1 MSEERRKRKQER
13 EREDQP
19 RAALG
24 LSATAM
30 VGIVAI
36 VAIVALVA
44 GTLLWNQHKHTRSMD
59 AFAQC
64 LTAKGAKMYGA
75 FWCPH
80 CAEQKEMFS
89 SSFKYAPYIE
99 CGIKGSQAIAQVC
112 TDAGVKRFPT
122 WVYPDGTRTEGKRSL
137 EYLSDETSCPLP

>member
-1 MSEERRKRKQER
+1 MSEERRKRRQER
-13 EREDQP
+13 EHQDQP
-19 RAALG
+19 RELPKPSLKVIVILAILVVAASG
-24 LSATAM
+24 VTFNWYRQS
-30 VGIVAI
+30 
-36 VAIVALVA
+36 
-44 GTLLWNQHKHTRSMD
+44 HRSD

-80 CAEQKEMFS
+80 CAEQKELFS

-112 TDAGVKRFPT
+112 TDASIKRFPT

>member
-13 EREDQP
+13 EQQDQP
-19 RAALG
+19 RELPKPSLKVIVILAILVVAASGVTINWYRQSHRL
-24 LSATAM
+24 
-30 VGIVAI
+30 
-36 VAIVALVA
+36 
-44 GTLLWNQHKHTRSMD
+44 D

-80 CAEQKEMFS
+80 CAEQKELFGA
-89 SSFKYAPYIE
+89 SFKYAPYIE
-99 CGIKGSQAIAQVC
+99 CGIKGSQGIAQVC
-112 TDAGVKRFPT
+112 TDNGVKRFPT

-137 EYLSDETSCPLP
+137 DYLSEETSCPLP